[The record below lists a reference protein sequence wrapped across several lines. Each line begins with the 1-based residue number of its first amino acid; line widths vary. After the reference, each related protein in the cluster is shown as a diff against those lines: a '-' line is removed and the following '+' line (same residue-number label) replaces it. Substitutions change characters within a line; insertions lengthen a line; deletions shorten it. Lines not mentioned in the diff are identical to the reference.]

1 VRSSVQSERTVQR
14 ERSTLQSPY
23 ARSSIDCRKEMN
35 SIRLQLG
42 LIEAEDLAIKKM
54 RAGGRR
60 AGGWALLIFG
70 IGKAHA
76 GMPGSRLVHPNSP
89 FAMVWMV
96 TSVHILLYS
105 CLCSSY
111 YVGFFW
117 QTTLCDWM
125 PPTLHLDMFVDLFF
139 LLEIVLTFVTG
150 VMIAGE
156 YEDDMCKVASR
167 YLLRGGFIIDL
178 ATSIP
183 VSWVEW
189 SLHARCNA
197 MTASGDEVES
207 GILRI
212 TRSSRVLRVLRL
224 LRAFKFL
231 SRLKPILEF
240 VAFIGD
246 YLGVPSYVLRV
257 VKITMLIALLVHLC
271 ACAWW
276 LIKTETNEPHVLND
290 WLEEKNLSLAPT
302 QDLNGKYV
310 IAVYFV
316 NTVFCTIGFGDIHGS
331 NDAERLYCVLLFYL
345 GVFVFGSLLVEV
357 QGVIS
362 EARHASREREHE
374 LREMLEYLR
383 SEHVPQALAR
393 QMIQWY
399 ESHMRA
405 AQRTE
410 KRAKF
415 IGMAPVNLKRKLAI
429 ALHHH
434 AGGVPWQG
442 GMLSTVPLFMRL
454 DSVFREDLLL
464 DLFAKMTPMVYCP
477 HVSIATEGFGQ
488 SCLYV
493 ICSGCVTVQ
502 HNEMVLATLHRGDS
516 FGEDW
521 LLLDAKDPRSEQA
534 PNSLSA
540 SPVLAPMHAEHKEH
554 MRYVAVNE
562 VLCMCL
568 SSADFNPVVKTYDES
583 VRAFFAVE
591 RARKKLEAKRKSLA
605 AAKGY
610 LDDSDS
616 DGEGSPKVC

>member
-1 VRSSVQSERTVQR
+1 
-14 ERSTLQSPY
+14 
-23 ARSSIDCRKEMN
+23 
-35 SIRLQLG
+35 
-42 LIEAEDLAIKKM
+42 
-54 RAGGRR
+54 
-60 AGGWALLIFG
+60 
-70 IGKAHA
+70 
-76 GMPGSRLVHPNSP
+76 
-89 FAMVWMV
+89 
-96 TSVHILLYS
+96 
-105 CLCSSY
+105 
-111 YVGFFW
+111 
-117 QTTLCDWM
+117 
-125 PPTLHLDMFVDLFF
+125 
-139 LLEIVLTFVTG
+139 
-150 VMIAGE
+150 
-156 YEDDMCKVASR
+156 
-167 YLLRGGFIIDL
+167 
-178 ATSIP
+178 
-183 VSWVEW
+183 
-189 SLHARCNA
+189 
-197 MTASGDEVES
+197 
-207 GILRI
+207 
-212 TRSSRVLRVLRL
+212 
-224 LRAFKFL
+224 
-231 SRLKPILEF
+231 
-240 VAFIGD
+240 
-246 YLGVPSYVLRV
+246 
-257 VKITMLIALLVHLC
+257 
-271 ACAWW
+271 
-276 LIKTETNEPHVLND
+276 
-290 WLEEKNLSLAPT
+290 
-302 QDLNGKYV
+302 
-310 IAVYFV
+310 
-316 NTVFCTIGFGDIHGS
+316 
-331 NDAERLYCVLLFYL
+331 
-345 GVFVFGSLLVEV
+345 
-357 QGVIS
+357 
-362 EARHASREREHE
+362 
-374 LREMLEYLR
+374 
-383 SEHVPQALAR
+383 
-393 QMIQWY
+393 MIQWY